1 MKSRRALS
9 LILSGICI
17 VIIITIG
24 CGKDEKPAT
33 GTGQAAKPDLQQ
45 PTPQTTSPPVLMI
58 PAPTTPVGPVAQPS
72 FDPAKPAGPADVIVE
87 VDGAKLTQGQIDAEF
102 KKRMSALKEK
112 IPANKLQQVKANM
125 KRKIA
130 EDFIVRTLLS
140 NEVKR
145 RKIPATDK
153 ELAEG
158 MEQIRAGLPA
168 GMTMEDML
176 KKNKVSQEQM
186 RQELLLGIKIKKLVT
201 SLRGK
206 KKPTDKEIADFY
218 RKNKD
223 KFKNPESARARH
235 ILIATKPED
244 DTKVRE
250 EKKAKAEDVRQQLLA
265 GAKFEDL
272 AAKYSDCPSK
282 QSGGD
287 LGVFGRGQMVKP
299 FDDAAFSRKIN
310 EIGPVVETEF
320 GFHVIQVIERY
331 APAQQPLDKD
341 VKEKISGFLEAKK
354 EQEVFLALV
363 KQLKEKANIIV
374 YRQP

>member
-1 MKSRRALS
+1 M
-9 LILSGICI
+9 
-17 VIIITIG
+17 ITAG
-24 CGKDEKPAT
+24 CGTDDKPKT
-33 GTGQAAKPDLQQ
+33 GTGQAAKPEQQQ
-45 PTPQTTSPPVLMI
+45 PVPQTTSPPALMI
-58 PAPTTPVGPVAQPS
+58 PTPATPVGPLAQPS
-72 FDPAKPAGPADVIVE
+72 VDPAKPAGPADVIVE
-87 VDGAKLTQGQIDAEF
+87 VDGAKLTQGQIDAEY
-102 KKRMSALKEK
+102 KKRMSVLKEK

-125 KRKIA
+125 RRKIA
-130 EDFIVRTLLS
+130 EDFIVRTLLN

-158 MEQIRAGLPA
+158 MEQFKAGLPA

-186 RQELLLGIKIKKLVT
+186 RQELILGIKIKKLVT
-201 SLRGK
+201 SLSSK

-218 RKNKD
+218 RKNRD

-235 ILIATKPED
+235 ILIAKKPED
-244 DTKVRE
+244 DAKIKA
-250 EKKAKAEDVRQQLLA
+250 EKKAKAEDVRKQLLA
-265 GAKFEDL
+265 GEKFEDL

-299 FDDAAFSRKIN
+299 FDDAAFSQKVN
-310 EIGPVVETEF
+310 DIGPVVETEF
-320 GFHVIQVIERY
+320 GYHIIQVIERY
-331 APAQQPLDKD
+331 APGQLPLDKD
-341 VKEKISGFLEAKK
+341 VKEKISGILEAKK
-354 EQEVFLALV
+354 QQEVFMALI
-363 KQLKEKANIIV
+363 KQLREKANIIV